1 MLAHKPIP
9 CSTGSADGRPPLV
22 EGERKGRQGDPLR
35 KDWSELNELIC
46 DLGAVRA
53 AADTARA
60 SGEAK
65 AAIEA
70 AIRSAAEAVDLAS
83 FGSGSRRSVSE
94 ARRLIKV
101 ANQAIAGLA
110 IELARASAARAK
122 ASQQIER
129 AARLA
134 TMMPRRPR

>member
-1 MLAHKPIP
+1 MPA
-9 CSTGSADGRPPLV
+9 
-22 EGERKGRQGDPLR
+22 ERR
-35 KDWSELNELIC
+35 DWTQLNELIC

-53 AADTARA
+53 AADVAGAT
-60 SGEAK
+60 GEAK

-83 FGSGSRRSVSE
+83 FGPVDRKQSTE

-101 ANQAIAGLA
+101 AREVISGLA
-110 IELARASAARAK
+110 VELARGSATRAK

-129 AARLA
+129 ASVLDANMGRLK
-134 TMMPRRPR
+134 